1 MLIEDQ
7 FSGRREYTTVKSVW
21 ESSSLEHS
29 SYDIH
34 ILDSFSFTEQ
44 IKRVWVLIKWCG

>member
-7 FSGRREYTTVKSVW
+7 FSGRREYTTVKSVL
-21 ESSSLEHS
+21 ESSSLEHG

-34 ILDSFSFTEQ
+34 ILESFSFTEQ
-44 IKRVWVLIKWCG
+44 IKRV